1 MVLITLSVLL
11 LFVAIAFTAD
21 DFDHFAGLWD
31 AGIGG
36 ITLAAASIFFGPAAA
51 LVLGVGGG
59 QPAWFPRHAGRA
71 GGRGGGTRCGATRP
85 QVPMR
90 AVMFAVRGRTM
101 YPPGVGLRAENSVLE
116 AWAGLRRSCGTAP
129 CRCSC

>member
-51 LVLGVGGG
+51 LVLGVGGVS
-59 QPAWFPRHAGRA
+59 PRGFRGTQAGRA
-71 GGRGGGTRCGATRP
+71 VAVVERVAAPRGRRCRCGR
-85 QVPMR
+85 
-90 AVMFAVRGRTM
+90 
-101 YPPGVGLRAENSVLE
+101 
-116 AWAGLRRSCGTAP
+116 
-129 CRCSC
+129 